1 MIWIGLIV
9 MAVITLIIWVNY
21 ESPEEKLEN
30 ERIESVMEE
39 CGWF

>member
-21 ESPEEKLEN
+21 ESPEEKAEDA
-30 ERIESVMEE
+30 RVESVMEE